1 VVLGAG
7 RSTRLGRPKQTLP
20 FGDTTLLGWTVRDVE
35 ASSLDR
41 VVVVVG
47 GAAEEAKAGLA
58 SRDSSAPRAELVSND
73 AYASGCASSLLAGLE
88 AVTTESE
95 AVTARPEAVAAR
107 PEPAGPLR
115 PEPAGPLRP
124 EPAGPLQRRRQRSG
138 SCAAVMLLL
147 GDMPGVNAQVIDAV
161 RMDWEQ
167 HRSWIS
173 VTSYRGQLGHPF
185 VFSAEAFSTLR
196 GLHGDKAVWKVI
208 QVEPDRVRRVPIDR
222 PLPIDVDTWEDYAA
236 AGAALGVGVVV
247 RPA

>member
-1 VVLGAG
+1 MAVVCGVVLGAG

-88 AVTTESE
+88 AVT
-95 AVTARPEAVAAR
+95 ARPEAVTA
-107 PEPAGPLR
+107 
-115 PEPAGPLRP
+115 RP

>member
-1 VVLGAG
+1 LAVVCGVVLGAG

-88 AVTTESE
+88 AVT
-95 AVTARPEAVAAR
+95 ARPEAVTA
-107 PEPAGPLR
+107 
-115 PEPAGPLRP
+115 RP